1 MGASSSIAGVSH
13 IHISL
18 STKFA
23 DNKKIIPQIVEKL
36 EEKNIIVTITDSGR
50 STKEICSI
58 LKKADIIFYCST
70 QNYSTCAAQAIEYSY
85 ICENNTLTY
94 NMIIDEY
101 GNNTSY
107 TKHIQSFLN
116 NDGWEISSI
125 DDFQHVLKEMNHKL
139 LF

>member
-1 MGASSSIAGVSH
+1 MGASSSITGVSH

-18 STKFA
+18 STKFS
-23 DNKKIIPQIVEKL
+23 DNKQIMQQIVEKL
-36 EEKNIIVTITDSGR
+36 EEKNIIVTMTDLDR
-50 STKEICSI
+50 STNEVCNL

-85 ICENNTLTY
+85 ICENKTLTY

-107 TKHIQSFLN
+107 TKHIQSFIN
-116 NDGWEISSI
+116 GEGWELSCI
-125 DDFQHVLKEMNHKL
+125 DDFQHVMKDLNNKL

>member
-1 MGASSSIAGVSH
+1 MGASSSFGSISH

-18 STKFA
+18 STKFI
-23 DNKKIIPQIVEKL
+23 DNKKIIPQIVKQL
-36 EEKNIIVTITDSGR
+36 EDKNITVTITDSSR
-50 STKEICSI
+50 STNEVCNI
-58 LKKADIIFYCST
+58 LKKADVIFYCSS
-70 QNYSTCAAQAIEYSY
+70 QGYSICATQAIEYSY
-85 ICENNTLTY
+85 ICENNTVTY

-101 GNNTSY
+101 GNNTLY

-125 DDFQHVLKEMNHKL
+125 DDFQHVLKDMKHKL